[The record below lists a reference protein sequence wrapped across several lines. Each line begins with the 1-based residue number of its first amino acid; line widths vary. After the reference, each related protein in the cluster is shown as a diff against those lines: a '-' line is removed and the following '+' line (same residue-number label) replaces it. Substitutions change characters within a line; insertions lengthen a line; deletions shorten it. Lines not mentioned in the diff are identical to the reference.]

1 MACPD
6 SDTRR
11 FSKPPSLRGS
21 EVFVD
26 DIQLVS
32 GLRCLREDFLR
43 RSFVLSLL
51 GLLFLC
57 TPPAPAAS
65 EPIDPVRPDHFSGPG
80 LEEFRSLRAQGY
92 EGAIDPTDVWGAD
105 RSELVEAVEAQ
116 SQSPAPTVAGDEN
129 WYDGYWSNALEL
141 DVRCAV
147 MFQGNLIV
155 GGYFQEAGGIP
166 GTYRIPGWDGERR
179 FSRR

>member
-1 MACPD
+1 MH
-6 SDTRR
+6 
-11 FSKPPSLRGS
+11 
-21 EVFVD
+21 
-26 DIQLVS
+26 
-32 GLRCLREDFLR
+32 
-43 RSFVLSLL
+43 
-51 GLLFLC
+51 
-57 TPPAPAAS
+57 PPAPAAS
-65 EPIDPVRPDHFSGPG
+65 EPIDPVRPDPFSGPG

-92 EGAIDPTDVWGAD
+92 EGAIDPTDVWSAD